1 MNIRRVVPLGV
12 VCCAAFA
19 AWPAYAQDKA
29 ARSLAATCTGCHG
42 TNGVSSGGIPSIA
55 GLDQARIVTL
65 VQEFRDG
72 KRASTVMQQHAK
84 GYTDEQIAL
93 IAAWFSAQK

>member
-1 MNIRRVVPLGV
+1 MHIRRLIPLAV
-12 VCCAAFA
+12 LAWAAA
-19 AWPAYAQDKA
+19 WAWPAHAEDKT

-72 KRASTVMQQHAK
+72 KRPSTVMQQHAK

-93 IAAWFSAQK
+93 IAAWFAAQK